1 MADQAEQ
8 RQLVT
13 SLEGVLR
20 EEPRTWRYRRHRRSM
35 RRRGAGTA
43 NATLRQLGASALSV
57 PARKPNF
64 VERVARLLNP
74 R

>member
-1 MADQAEQ
+1 MADQAQQ
-8 RQLVT
+8 RLVT

-20 EEPRTWRYRRHRRSM
+20 EEPRTWRSRRRGRSM

-43 NATLRQLGASALSV
+43 NATPRELGAGALSGPV
-57 PARKPNF
+57 RKPNF

-74 R
+74 L